1 MSHKHDLVAPA
12 DIVRR
17 DFAEMDAEE
26 TLRCS
31 WDVEELLLMQAIE
44 GHAHEGHGAFHGR
57 RHPNTTVDHIA
68 RALRRDPQ
76 AIRAARQALI
86 DDIRRYAERVIAG
99 ERPELL
105 DEEGVPL
112 LTISTLRHLHVAPE
126 DVLRGLFL
134 GGLRDDPDVRKEVEK
149 RTGWTIGGGRG
160 YVVNTVV
167 MQQMALDGYR
177 LAKEAHE
184 HELDEFRKKGLIV
197 GAEHAHAPHVHY
209 MYIRHRVGPGAS
221 DDAAMVMAG
230 KVWNLGVAVG
240 VFLADAVDTLEK
252 YVLEYGDKDRE
263 IAEYIRQNFKELQ
276 MDWEDVYRLTFLA
289 AVPTERR
296 DEVPDSSLRHL
307 LRVDRKHDQCA
318 LESHLLYVQRRPYAP
333 MVLAHEGIPNR
344 KFYAYVE
351 ERLAKAHE
359 YGF

>member
-1 MSHKHDLVAPA
+1 MSQKHDLVAPP
-12 DIVRR
+12 DIIRR

-26 TLRCS
+26 TLRTS

-57 RHPNTTVDHIA
+57 RYPNTTIDHIA
-68 RALRRDPQ
+68 RALRRDPN
-76 AIRAARQALI
+76 AIRSARQALI
-86 DDIRRYAERVIAG
+86 DDIRRYAERVVAG
-99 ERPELL
+99 ERPELM

-112 LTISTLRHLHVAPE
+112 LTISTLRYIHVDPA

-134 GGLRDDPDVRKEVEK
+134 GGFRDDPDVRKEVER

-160 YVVNTVV
+160 YLVNTRV
-167 MQQMALDGYR
+167 MEAMGLDGR
-177 LAKEAHE
+177 QLAKEAHE
-184 HELDEFRKKGLIV
+184 HELEEFRAKGLIV
-197 GAEHAHAPHVHY
+197 GAEYAHNPQVQY

-221 DDAAMVMAG
+221 DDAAIVMAG

-240 VFLADAVDTLEK
+240 MFLADAVDTLEK

-263 IAEYIRQNFKELQ
+263 IGEYILQNFKHLR

-289 AVPTERR
+289 AVPMELRG
-296 DEVPDSSLRHL
+296 EVPDSSLRHF
-307 LRVDRKHDQCA
+307 LRVDRRHDQCA
-318 LESHLLYVQRRPYAP
+318 LESHLLYVQGHPYAR

-344 KFYAYVE
+344 KFYAYIE

-359 YGF
+359 HGF

>member
-1 MSHKHDLVAPA
+1 MSHKHDLVAPP
-12 DIVRR
+12 DIIRR

-57 RHPNTTVDHIA
+57 HYPNTTIDHIA
-68 RALRRDPQ
+68 RALRRDPH

-86 DDIRRYAERVIAG
+86 DDIRRYAERVVAG
-99 ERPELL
+99 ERPELM

-112 LTISTLRHLHVAPE
+112 LTVSTLRHLHVDPE

-134 GGLRDDPDVRKEVEK
+134 GGFRDDPDVRKVVEE

-160 YVVNTVV
+160 YLVNTQV
-167 MQQMALDGYR
+167 MERMGLDGYQ
-177 LAKEAHE
+177 LAKQAHE
-184 HELDEFRKKGLIV
+184 HELDHFRANGLIV
-197 GAEHAHAPHVHY
+197 GAEHAHDPNVQY

-221 DDAAMVMAG
+221 DDAAIVMAG

-263 IAEYIRQNFKELQ
+263 IAEYIRQNFKDLG

-289 AVPTERR
+289 AVPEDQR
-296 DEVPDSSLRHL
+296 DDVPDSSLRHL

-318 LESHLLYVQRRPYAP
+318 LESHLLYIQGRPYAR
-333 MVLAHEGIPNR
+333 MVLAHEGIPNHR
-344 KFYAYVE
+344 FYAYVE

-359 YGF
+359 HGF